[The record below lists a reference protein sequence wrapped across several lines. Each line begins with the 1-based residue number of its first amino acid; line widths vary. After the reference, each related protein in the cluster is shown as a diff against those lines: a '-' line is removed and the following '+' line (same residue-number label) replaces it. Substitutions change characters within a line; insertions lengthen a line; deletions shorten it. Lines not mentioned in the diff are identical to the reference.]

1 MRARSR
7 RPKTSRHSLLWL
19 VLAGCIL
26 AVLFLGTLCWIPKQ
40 HPSRHYR
47 RILEGGSNEKDTYC
61 DNHFGIGWMAHWNS
75 TAKAL
80 CPPGSDTA
88 SSQMTCRSMNDDHM
102 TNASK
107 PHVLCNAQKLI
118 VNPAKTLA
126 AACPKHRP
134 KYLCTFGETYNR
146 YLPGAFGLAC
156 TSTALQLEDFP
167 RDHLQDIMESFVT
180 LPWDAATQGLHR
192 EGELTLLVTR
202 EVTEHANVFHT
213 LTDLLNVY
221 ISLRMLNLESHR
233 R

>member
-1 MRARSR
+1 
-7 RPKTSRHSLLWL
+7 
-19 VLAGCIL
+19 
-26 AVLFLGTLCWIPKQ
+26 
-40 HPSRHYR
+40 
-47 RILEGGSNEKDTYC
+47 
-61 DNHFGIGWMAHWNS
+61 
-75 TAKAL
+75 
-80 CPPGSDTA
+80 
-88 SSQMTCRSMNDDHM
+88 MNDDHM

-180 LPWDAATQGLHR
+180 LPWDAATQ
-192 EGELTLLVTR
+192 VTHCLR
-202 EVTEHANVFHT
+202 SYAHACVPDVLQHT
-213 LTDLLNVY
+213 GHQLCKHMLMHPIRTHLYQQSGAWVY
-221 ISLRMLNLESHR
+221 IKGSAHTHAVYFLV
-233 R
+233 